1 MKTKI
6 ISIKT
11 VIILV
16 FLIAVLILT
25 GGSLYIVF
33 DNWMESAEN
42 TTATL
47 ADELH
52 REITTG
58 VNEYMHVPRHM
69 IEVNRD
75 FIERKVVDID
85 NSLERDAFFINVMK
99 THNDEEVYSFSFG
112 TNSGEYYGARKNQLN
127 EIEVMINNSETKGES
142 WYYSIDK
149 QHQLVG
155 RAVNAGSFDPRTRD
169 WFKAAIESEDVVF
182 SPVYKHFVMD
192 DLTVSA
198 AVPVLDDSGELYGVL
213 SAHMTLNRIN
223 KNLEEVSRDN
233 KALIAIVEKDTGHV
247 IANSIGVDNF
257 IENSDGV
264 FERIWSSVKI

>member
-75 FIERKVVDID
+75 LIERKVVDID
-85 NSLERDAFFINVMK
+85 NSLERCFFYK
-99 THNDEEVYSFSFG
+99 C
-112 TNSGEYYGARKNQLN
+112 N
-127 EIEVMINNSETKGES
+127 E
-142 WYYSIDK
+142 
-149 QHQLVG
+149 
-155 RAVNAGSFDPRTRD
+155 
-169 WFKAAIESEDVVF
+169 
-182 SPVYKHFVMD
+182 
-192 DLTVSA
+192 
-198 AVPVLDDSGELYGVL
+198 DSQ
-213 SAHMTLNRIN
+213 
-223 KNLEEVSRDN
+223 
-233 KALIAIVEKDTGHV
+233 
-247 IANSIGVDNF
+247 
-257 IENSDGV
+257 
-264 FERIWSSVKI
+264 